1 MTFLMRALSL
11 TCLPV
16 LTLSLVLLAST
27 ARAVVPGDVA
37 PSWTGVDLISEQ
49 EYSFPAVLDDKPA
62 VLIFWATWCPYCKA
76 FMPYAEKIQ
85 RDYAGYGV
93 QIITFNTK
101 ERGRGDPQAYAR
113 SLGYPVLAIGAADVI
128 GDDYDIPFIP
138 GLLVVDGDGVVAYRR
153 RSTNLPA
160 GTTVSQQ
167 WDAEVRAVLDELTR

>member
-1 MTFLMRALSL
+1 MRIS
-11 TCLPV
+11 
-16 LTLSLVLLAST
+16 SLVRCLLA
-27 ARAVVPGDVA
+27 ACLVLPLALPALAVVPGDIA
-37 PSWTGVDLISEQ
+37 PPWSGVDLISEQ
-49 EYSFPAVLDDKPA
+49 EYSFPEVLDDKPA

-85 RDYAGYGV
+85 RDYAEQGV

-101 ERGRGDPQAYAR
+101 ERGRGDPEAYAR
-113 SLGYPVLAIGAADVI
+113 SLGYPLIAIGEADAI

-138 GLLVVDGDGVVAYRR
+138 GLLVVDGDGVIAYRR

-160 GTTVSQQ
+160 GRTVSQQ